1 MTDQPIPHPRRPS
14 PFLALQHRD
23 FRLLWAGQFI
33 AEAGVQMQLV
43 AINWHIYILTGS
55 ALALGLIGL
64 MRAVPIVFSSL
75 LGGVLA
81 DTHDRR
87 RVLLAAQAVSMVM
100 AVALGLLTQSGWIST
115 GLIYLLAALAA
126 GAVGFGGPVWQAIA
140 PNLVSREHLTNAM
153 SLINI
158 MRQTARIVGPGLAGF
173 VIAWRGVVA
182 VYWINAASFLA
193 VLLAFGLMRAPA
205 QENLGAARLALSS
218 IGEGIRFVRNTQ
230 ILFSTMLLDFL
241 GTFFASASALLPI
254 FANEILKVG
263 PRGLGML
270 YSAQSVGAVLAAT
283 AMSFAGDVR
292 KKGALVLWAIL
303 IYAVATALFGAS
315 RSFSLSLVC
324 LALVGAGDT
333 VSTILRHT
341 IRQLVTPD
349 HLRGRMNSVIMIF
362 TQGGPQL
369 GNLEAGLVA
378 TWIGAPLSVIAG
390 GIATLILVAAVTWR
404 VPQLRHYRD

>member
-1 MTDQPIPHPRRPS
+1 
-14 PFLALQHRD
+14 
-23 FRLLWAGQFI
+23 
-33 AEAGVQMQLV
+33 
-43 AINWHIYILTGS
+43 
-55 ALALGLIGL
+55 LIGL

-75 LGGVLA
+75 LGGMLA

-87 RVLLAAQAVSMVM
+87 RVLLAAQGGSM
-100 AVALGLLTQSGWIST
+100 AVALALGLSTHSGGIT
-115 GLIYLLAALAA
+115 AGLIYLLAALAA
-126 GAVGFGGPVWQAIA
+126 GAMGFGGPVWQAIA

-173 VIAWRGVVA
+173 AIAWRGVVA
-182 VYWINAASFLA
+182 VYWINAVSFLV
-193 VLLAFGLMRAPA
+193 VLMAFGLMRSPA
-205 QENLGAARLALSS
+205 QENLGAARFALSS
-218 IGEGIRFVRNTQ
+218 IGEGIRFVRHTQ

-254 FANEILKVG
+254 FASEILKVG
-263 PRGLGML
+263 PKGLGVL
-270 YSAQSVGAVLAAT
+270 YSAQSAGAVVAA
-283 AMSFAGDVR
+283 AGMSFAGDIGR
-292 KKGALVLWAIL
+292 KGAFVLWAIL

-315 RSFSLSLVC
+315 HSFPLSLVC
-324 LALVGAGDT
+324 LSLVGAGDT

-369 GNLEAGLVA
+369 GNLEAGLIA
-378 TWIGAPLSVIAG
+378 TWIGAPLSVITG
-390 GIATLILVAAVTWR
+390 GIATLLLVAAVAWR
-404 VPQLRHYRD
+404 VPQLRHYRG

>member
-1 MTDQPIPHPRRPS
+1 MTDQPTTQPTHPS
-14 PFLALQHRD
+14 PFVALEHRD

-87 RVLLAAQAVSMVM
+87 RVLLAAQAASMVI
-100 AVALGLLTQSGWIST
+100 AVALALLTQSGWISA

-126 GAVGFGGPVWQAIA
+126 GAMGFGGPVWQAIA

-193 VLLAFGLMRAPA
+193 VLLAFSLMRAPA
-205 QENLGAARLALSS
+205 QENPGAARLALSS

-254 FANEILKVG
+254 FANEILRVG

-283 AMSFAGDVR
+283 AMSFSGDVK

-315 RSFSLSLVC
+315 RSFPLSLVC

-378 TWIGAPLSVIAG
+378 TWIGAPLSVVAG
-390 GIATLILVAAVTWR
+390 GIATLILVAAVAWR
-404 VPQLRHYRD
+404 VPQLRQYRG

>member
-1 MTDQPIPHPRRPS
+1 
-14 PFLALQHRD
+14 
-23 FRLLWAGQFI
+23 
-33 AEAGVQMQLV
+33 
-43 AINWHIYILTGS
+43 
-55 ALALGLIGL
+55 
-64 MRAVPIVFSSL
+64 
-75 LGGVLA
+75 
-81 DTHDRR
+81 
-87 RVLLAAQAVSMVM
+87 
-100 AVALGLLTQSGWIST
+100 
-115 GLIYLLAALAA
+115 
-126 GAVGFGGPVWQAIA
+126 
-140 PNLVSREHLTNAM
+140 M

-173 VIAWRGVVA
+173 VIAWGGVVA
-182 VYWINAASFLA
+182 VYWINAASFLT
-193 VLLAFGLMRAPA
+193 VLLAFGFMKTPA
-205 QENLGAARLALSS
+205 QKNPGATRFALSS

-254 FANEILKVG
+254 FASEILKVG

-270 YSAQSVGAVLAAT
+270 YSAQSVGAVIAAT
-283 AMSFAGDVR
+283 VMSFAGDVKR
-292 KKGALVLWAIL
+292 KGALVLWAIL
-303 IYAVATALFGAS
+303 IYAVATALFGSS
-315 RSFSLSLVC
+315 RSFPLSLVC

-378 TWIGAPLSVIAG
+378 TWIGAPLSVITG
-390 GIATLILVAAVTWR
+390 GLATILLVAAIAWR
-404 VPQLRHYRD
+404 VPQLRQYRG

>member
-1 MTDQPIPHPRRPS
+1 MPPETVLPNGRLT
-14 PFLALQHRD
+14 PFIALQQRD
-23 FRLLWAGQFI
+23 FRLLWIGQFI

-43 AINWHIYILTGS
+43 AINWHIYLLTGS

-75 LGGVLA
+75 IGGAFA
-81 DTHDRR
+81 DAHDRR
-87 RVLLAAQAVSMVM
+87 RVLLAAQGISMLI
-100 AVALGLLTQSGWIST
+100 AGTLGLLTYSGWITT

-126 GAVGFGGPVWQAIA
+126 AAMGFGGPVWQAIA
-140 PNLVSREHLTNAM
+140 PNLVPREHLTNAI

-173 VIAWRGVVA
+173 VIAWRGVTA
-182 VYWINAASFLA
+182 IYWINAMSFLA
-193 VLLAFGLMRAPA
+193 VLLAFGLMKAPV
-205 QENLGAARLALSS
+205 QKNLGAARLALSS
-218 IGEGIRFVRNTQ
+218 IGEGIRFVRTTQ
-230 ILFSTMLLDFL
+230 ILLSTMLLDFF
-241 GTFFASASALLPI
+241 GTFFSSASALLPI
-254 FANEILKVG
+254 FANEILRVG
-263 PRGLGML
+263 PQGLGML
-270 YSAQSVGAVLAAT
+270 YSAQSVGAVVAAT

-292 KKGALVLWAIL
+292 RKGPLVLWAIL
-303 IYAVATALFGAS
+303 IYAMATALFGVS
-315 RSFSLSLVC
+315 RWFPWSLVC

-349 HLRGRMNSVIMIF
+349 HLRGRMNSVIMVF

-378 TWIGAPLSVIAG
+378 TWIGAPLSVFTG
-390 GIATLILVAAVTWR
+390 GIATILLVAAVAWR
-404 VPQLRHYRD
+404 IPQLRNYRG

>member
-1 MTDQPIPHPRRPS
+1 
-14 PFLALQHRD
+14 LQHRD
-23 FRLLWAGQFI
+23 FRVLWAGQFV

-43 AINWHIYILTGS
+43 AINWHIYVLTGS

-75 LGGVLA
+75 LGGVFA

-87 RVLLAAQAVSMVM
+87 RVLLAAQGVSMLI
-100 AVALGLLTQSGWIST
+100 AVTLGLLTQSGWISA
-115 GLIYLLAALAA
+115 GIIYLLAALAA
-126 GAVGFGGPVWQAIA
+126 GAMGFGGPVWQAIA

-173 VIAWRGVVA
+173 AIAWRGVGG

-193 VLLAFGLMRAPA
+193 VLLAFGLMKAPA
-205 QENLGAARLALSS
+205 QKNLGTARLALSS

-241 GTFFASASALLPI
+241 GTLFASASALLPI
-254 FANEILKVG
+254 FASEILKVG
-263 PRGLGML
+263 PQGLGVL
-270 YSAQSVGAVLAAT
+270 YSAQSVGAVVAAT
-283 AMSFAGDVR
+283 AMSFAGDVKR
-292 KKGALVLWAIL
+292 KGALVLWAIM

-315 RSFSLSLVC
+315 RSFPLSLVC

-341 IRQLVTPD
+341 LRQLVTPD

-378 TWIGAPLSVIAG
+378 TWIGAPLSVITG
-390 GIATLILVAAVTWR
+390 GIATLLLVAAVAWR
-404 VPQLRHYRD
+404 VPRLRTYQG

>member
-1 MTDQPIPHPRRPS
+1 MTDQPIPHPERPA
-14 PFLALQHRD
+14 PFAALQHRD
-23 FRLLWAGQFI
+23 FRLLWAGQFM
-33 AEAGVQMQLV
+33 AEASVQMQLV
-43 AINWHIYILTGS
+43 AINWHIYVLTGS
-55 ALALGLIGL
+55 ALALGFIGL
-64 MRAVPIVFSSL
+64 MRAVPIIFSSL
-75 LGGVLA
+75 LGGVFA

-87 RVLLAAQAVSMVM
+87 RVLLAAQVASMLM
-100 AVALGLLTQSGWIST
+100 AFTLGLLTQSGWIT
-115 GLIYLLAALAA
+115 AGLIYVLAALAA
-126 GAVGFGGPVWQAIA
+126 GAMGFGGPVWQAIA

-173 VIAWRGVVA
+173 VIAWGGVVA

-193 VLLAFGLMRAPA
+193 VLLAFGFMKTPA
-205 QENLGAARLALSS
+205 QENPGATRFALSS

-254 FANEILKVG
+254 FASEILKVG

-270 YSAQSVGAVLAAT
+270 YSAQSVGAVIAAT
-283 AMSFAGDVR
+283 VMSFAGDVR
-292 KKGALVLWAIL
+292 RKGALVLWAIL
-303 IYAVATALFGAS
+303 IYAAATALFGAS

-378 TWIGAPLSVIAG
+378 TWIGAPLSVITG
-390 GIATLILVAAVTWR
+390 GLATVLLVAAIAWR
-404 VPQLRHYRD
+404 VPQLRHYRG

>member
-1 MTDQPIPHPRRPS
+1 MADRPTPHPKRS
-14 PFLALQHRD
+14 APFVALQYRD
-23 FRLLWAGQFI
+23 FRLLWAGQFM
-33 AEAGVQMQLV
+33 AEASVQMQLV
-43 AINWHIYILTGS
+43 AINWHIYVLTGS
-55 ALALGLIGL
+55 ALALGFIGL

-75 LGGVLA
+75 LGGLFA
-81 DTHDRR
+81 DTRDRR
-87 RVLLAAQAVSMVM
+87 RVLLTAQVVSMLM
-100 AVALGLLTQSGWIST
+100 ACSLGLLTQSGWIT
-115 GLIYLLAALAA
+115 PGVIYLLAALAA
-126 GAVGFGGPVWQAIA
+126 GAMGFGGPVWQAIA

-173 VIAWRGVVA
+173 VIAWGGVVA

-193 VLLAFGLMRAPA
+193 VLLAFGFMKTPA
-205 QENLGAARLALSS
+205 QENLGAARLGLSS
-218 IGEGIRFVRNTQ
+218 IGEGIRFVRNTE

-254 FANEILKVG
+254 FASEILKVG

-270 YSAQSVGAVLAAT
+270 YSAQSVGAVIAAT
-283 AMSFAGDVR
+283 VMSFAGDVR
-292 KKGALVLWAIL
+292 RKGALVLWAIL

-315 RSFSLSLVC
+315 RSFPLSLVC

-378 TWIGAPLSVIAG
+378 TWIGAPLSVITG
-390 GIATLILVAAVTWR
+390 GLATILLVAAIAWR
-404 VPQLRHYRD
+404 VPQLRHYRG